1 MVFNNGEVNADS
13 FIQRAGAITMTSAGR
28 NSVIGAYERRM
39 ETEITHPIFGYKVSY
54 RRILEVQSRL
64 LARYL
69 LGEIPEYPSFVTR

>member
-1 MVFNNGEVNADS
+1 
-13 FIQRAGAITMTSAGR
+13 MTSAGR